1 MWANKISA
9 SGVILKWVKSNRRSE
24 KKKVSENNG
33 QLRFR
38 PSPSWTNYL
47 FRTGHFSVP
56 GEVGQ
61 KQKMEKRKRLN
72 DGNNNGQATYGA
84 RKHAWHTQAAWNNIS
99 FNFTN

>member
-38 PSPSWTNYL
+38 PSPSWTKYL

-56 GEVGQ
+56 RASIYLYLSNSTA
-61 KQKMEKRKRLN
+61 EKTLE
-72 DGNNNGQATYGA
+72 TLEI
-84 RKHAWHTQAAWNNIS
+84 T
-99 FNFTN
+99 

>member
-56 GEVGQ
+56 GASIYLYLSNSTV
-61 KQKMEKRKRLN
+61 EKTLEN
-72 DGNNNGQATYGA
+72 Q
-84 RKHAWHTQAAWNNIS
+84 
-99 FNFTN
+99 FFL